1 MNLEKTTHR
10 YNFHICK
17 DMATKFKKKI
27 NQSDKFTFTIDFQLE
42 VLRFLIQNKESVLII
57 QKIKP
62 GYFTLIEHSIIME
75 SLLKFHRK
83 YGKLP
88 SETLLKETCNS
99 LLSGKDFVDLVTKE
113 DIPNINRI
121 INNLYSIPL
130 RDSDVIK
137 ENIFKFIAYIE
148 MKTLNESM
156 DFTNF
161 NLYED
166 YQNKVSKIIRNSK
179 PQKKD
184 EPLYMVG
191 GTVKR
196 QLMRRVDPDII
207 PTPYWQLNN
216 LSNGGGYSKGSIF
229 VILDKPK
236 AKKTFALINISR
248 GYLTM
253 KKNVLY
259 IDTENGKNQIMERMV
274 QSTLNKTKKEI
285 VSGEQDKLEQRH
297 MRKYKRLGVEFIVER
312 VPALVSDANVIKG
325 IIKKIEAD
333 TGIKIHILMI
343 DYAAKLASISK
354 DKDDTER
361 INNVYIDL
369 DNLASE
375 LELEAIWTA
384 QHVKREASKRKG
396 TRYEDNDIA
405 SAISIIRNAQ
415 CIIGLNSTDDE
426 EEHGIQRMEI
436 VVQRDGKSHG
446 RCLFNFDSDR
456 QRWKEFSREAREKYD
471 KTLGKIVDEMI
482 RKESTNGV
490 VKKSNPIADPEKA
503 NHKGGD
509 I

>member
-1 MNLEKTTHR
+1 
-10 YNFHICK
+10 
-17 DMATKFKKKI
+17 
-27 NQSDKFTFTIDFQLE
+27 
-42 VLRFLIQNKESVLII
+42 
-57 QKIKP
+57 
-62 GYFTLIEHSIIME
+62 ME

-216 LSNGGGYSKGSIF
+216 LS
-229 VILDKPK
+229 
-236 AKKTFALINISR
+236 
-248 GYLTM
+248 
-253 KKNVLY
+253 
-259 IDTENGKNQIMERMV
+259 MV
-274 QSTLNKTKKEI
+274 
-285 VSGEQDKLEQRH
+285 
-297 MRKYKRLGVEFIVER
+297 
-312 VPALVSDANVIKG
+312 
-325 IIKKIEAD
+325 
-333 TGIKIHILMI
+333 
-343 DYAAKLASISK
+343 
-354 DKDDTER
+354 
-361 INNVYIDL
+361 
-369 DNLASE
+369 
-375 LELEAIWTA
+375 
-384 QHVKREASKRKG
+384 
-396 TRYEDNDIA
+396 
-405 SAISIIRNAQ
+405 
-415 CIIGLNSTDDE
+415 
-426 EEHGIQRMEI
+426 
-436 VVQRDGKSHG
+436 
-446 RCLFNFDSDR
+446 
-456 QRWKEFSREAREKYD
+456 
-471 KTLGKIVDEMI
+471 
-482 RKESTNGV
+482 
-490 VKKSNPIADPEKA
+490 
-503 NHKGGD
+503 GD
-509 I
+509 ILRVVYL